1 MNLHEYQAKSL
12 LAGMGMPCPK
22 EIAIQQISQLADAW
36 QHIACPSKGAV
47 LKAQVH
53 AGGRGKAGGVKVLKQ
68 LPEAQAFVQQM
79 STGDLSDRAR
89 RAVCQQYFAVRK
101 HLSGTPGTLFWHG
114 GGS

>member
-1 MNLHEYQAKSL
+1 HEYQAKSL

-79 STGDLSDRAR
+79 L
-89 RAVCQQYFAVRK
+89 
-101 HLSGTPGTLFWHG
+101 
-114 GGS
+114 GSQLVT